1 MTLAAMNTKDR
12 QRQRDA
18 QAPHGAAPNW
28 LLVAVA
34 SAITVAAL
42 LLAR

>member
-1 MTLAAMNTKDR
+1 MNTKDR

-18 QAPHGAAPNW
+18 LAPQGAAPNW

-34 SAITVAAL
+34 GVVSVLGAL
-42 LLAR
+42 LSQSLI